1 MKLFADDVHIIGNL
15 FLGNNRL
22 CYDTK
27 WIPGESMKYLTPL
40 LLLLFLPTVL
50 ADGQAEYKYREGVME
65 AIGGQMASIGA
76 IMKGQV
82 HKENLLIH
90 ARSIAELARIVP
102 DIFPEDSAVRQS
114 ETLPAV
120 WENPDEFKQKT
131 EDFIAASDEFA
142 SAVES
147 GEGVGQALQKLGG
160 SCKGCHDD
168 FREEH

>member
-1 MKLFADDVHIIGNL
+1 MTCIL
-15 FLGNNRL
+15 LGICFWVRTG
-22 CYDTK
+22 YAIDTK

-65 AIGGQMASIGA
+65 AIGGQMASVGA
-76 IMKGQV
+76 IMRGQV

-114 ETLPAV
+114 EALPAV
-120 WENPDEFKQKT
+120 WENPEEFKQKT

-160 SCKGCHDD
+160 SCKGCHDE

>member
-1 MKLFADDVHIIGNL
+1 MAYIVVGICIWG
-15 FLGNNRL
+15 RTS
-22 CYDTK
+22 YATDTK
-27 WIPGESMKYLTPL
+27 WILGESMKYLTPL

-50 ADGQAEYKYREGVME
+50 ADGQAVYKYRDGVME
-65 AIGGQMASIGA
+65 AIGGQMASVGA

-82 HKENLLIH
+82 YSENLLIH

-114 ETLPAV
+114 EALPAV
-120 WENPDEFKQKT
+120 WENPDEFKQKI

-142 SAVES
+142 SAVKI
-147 GEGVGQALQKLGG
+147 GEGVSQALQKLGG
-160 SCKGCHDD
+160 ACKGCHDD